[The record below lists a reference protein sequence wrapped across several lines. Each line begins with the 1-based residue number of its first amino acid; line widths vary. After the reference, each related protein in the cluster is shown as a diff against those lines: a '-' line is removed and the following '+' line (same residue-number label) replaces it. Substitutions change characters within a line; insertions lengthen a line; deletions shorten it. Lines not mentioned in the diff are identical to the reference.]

1 MLATLRRIGIA
12 MGSLVIAYLAV
23 ALVAGTLL
31 GASAESNPIVIGL
44 IVILGGLIYA
54 EILRRERRKSAV
66 AASPDPLGNDI
77 SG

>member
-23 ALVAGTLL
+23 ALIAPVFL
-31 GASAESNPIVIGL
+31 GASAESNPFVIGL
-44 IVILGGLIYA
+44 IVVLGGLIYA
-54 EILRRERRKSAV
+54 EILRRERRNSQV
-66 AASPDPLGNDI
+66 MASGDLAPTDH